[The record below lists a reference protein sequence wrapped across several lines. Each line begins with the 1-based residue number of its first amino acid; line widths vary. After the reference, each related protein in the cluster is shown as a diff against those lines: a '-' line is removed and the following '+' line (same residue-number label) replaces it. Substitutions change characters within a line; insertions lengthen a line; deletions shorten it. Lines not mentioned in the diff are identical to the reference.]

1 MCTYYIRVS
10 ENLPS
15 FSGNSDD
22 DDEDDADDGGDVMAD
37 ADIAIVRQPAKML
50 RRHLGCF
57 LLNYVKNAFVMTLVR
72 CLALDVDL
80 PCIHVH
86 LVMYMY
92 NVYTYMYM
100 YKDTA
105 VYVHNVLPHGVLH
118 RLTDSCS
125 TPRPL
130 CLQDMKFFQRKS
142 PLVALYWNCK
152 DFLRIQVVATFKWC
166 CLQTHT

>member
-57 LLNYVKNAFVMTLVR
+57 LLNYVKNAFVMTLVC

-80 PCIHVH
+80 SCIHAHVH
-86 LVMYMY
+86 LVMYIHVH
-92 NVYTYMYM
+92 VYMYMYM
-100 YKDTA
+100 YKRIA
-105 VYVHNVLPHGVLH
+105 AYVHNVLAHGVLQ
-118 RLTDSCS
+118 RLTDSRPTTPSVFTGHEILSTKVASCS
-125 TPRPL
+125 FVL
-130 CLQDMKFFQRKS
+130 EL
-142 PLVALYWNCK
+142 
-152 DFLRIQVVATFKWC
+152 
-166 CLQTHT
+166 